1 MPVCVYLAR
10 VSLRVIGLLLL
21 VLLLACS
28 GYPQGVPP
36 AGGARMNANNER
48 PAQVNVSV
56 RDSRGLPLEVPA
68 MVHLSSTVKNFDM
81 TLPTREAAIASFP
94 SVTPGEYQLEVRC
107 TGYISSMEHLSIYTN
122 GSEYPVFV
130 YLNREGDPASSVGPP
145 SGTTMTPKLRAEI
158 DKALRALQKQQ
169 YETARDHL
177 VRAEKLAP
185 SNLDVLYLLGVAEI
199 GLKDQVSA
207 RSQFEHVLSLD
218 PSHERALLGLGELQ
232 LRAGETSSA
241 IASLEKAFSANGA
254 NWRTHLLL
262 AVAYAKTGKM
272 VDAES
277 HATRAAALAG
287 PKGASVLLFLG
298 DVQLSRGE
306 RAEAQKTWGR
316 VVAEFPGDTA
326 ATSARHKLEQLAA
339 APVAA
344 EQPSAD
350 LPLPALPKT
359 VLPPLVE
366 RPWAPP
372 SVDDKEYD
380 LAPSVSCDL
389 EAILDRAEQRL
400 ISQLGNFEKFTGTEH
415 IEHQEVDR
423 HGRPGPVRS
432 KDFSYIVFVRSVNSG
447 NFYLEE
453 SRDGGVRLDQFP
465 TSLATTGLN
474 SLGVNVLQ
482 PLNRDQLS
490 FRCEGLTRI
499 RGQAVWQLHFAENNT
514 APSGVREWK
523 KNGTVYKI
531 PIKGRLWVSDSTYDI
546 LRIETDLEQPMEILG
561 LTRDHLEVDYGPV
574 TFSSRHTQMWLPW
587 TAEMYLELRGKRY
600 HHKHYLSDYML
611 FAVDTGHRINQPKEA
626 PPAAPAEQN

>member
-1 MPVCVYLAR
+1 MAVCHHR
-10 VSLRVIGLLLL
+10 LRISFQLTGTFLL
-21 VLLLACS
+21 VLLLTCP
-28 GYPQGVPP
+28 GCPQGVAPL
-36 AGGARMNANNER
+36 GGARMNANNER
-48 PAQVNVSV
+48 PAQVNVNV
-56 RDSRGLPLEVPA
+56 RDFRGLPLEGSA

-94 SVTPGEYQLEVRC
+94 SVTPGEYQLEVSC
-107 TGYISSMEHLSIYTN
+107 TGYITSTEHLSIYTN

-145 SGTTMTPKLRAEI
+145 SGTTMTPKLRTEI
-158 DKALRALQKQQ
+158 DKGLRALQKQQ

-177 VRAEKLAP
+177 VKAQKLAP
-185 SNLDVLYLLGVAEI
+185 SNLDVLYLLGVTEI
-199 GLKDQVSA
+199 GLKDQVNA

-218 PSHERALLGLGELQ
+218 PAHERALLALGELQ
-232 LRAGETSSA
+232 LRAGEISAA
-241 IASLEKAFSANGA
+241 IASLERAFAANGA

-262 AVAYAKTGKM
+262 AVAYGKAGKM
-272 VDAES
+272 DDAES
-277 HATRAAALAG
+277 HAAHAATLAG

-298 DVQLSRGE
+298 DLQLSRGKH
-306 RAEAQKTWGR
+306 AEARKTWER
-316 VVAEFPGDTA
+316 VVAEFPGDPA
-326 ATSARHKLEQLAA
+326 VASAKHKLEQLAA
-339 APVAA
+339 APVVA

-350 LPLPALPKT
+350 LPLPVLPKT

-372 SVDDKEYD
+372 SVDDKEYN
-380 LAPSVSCDL
+380 LAPGVSCDL
-389 EAILDRAEQRL
+389 DAILDRTEHRL
-400 ISQLGNFEKFTGTEH
+400 RSQLGNFEKFTGTEH
-415 IEHQEVDR
+415 IEHQEIDR
-423 HGRPGPVRS
+423 YGRPGPVRS
-432 KDFSYIVFVRSVNSG
+432 KDFSYIVFVHSMKGSD
-447 NFYLEE
+447 FYLEE
-453 SRDGGVRLDQFP
+453 SRDGGVGLDEFP

-482 PLNRDQLS
+482 PLNREHLS

-546 LRIETDLEQPMEILG
+546 LRIETDLEQPIEILG
-561 LTRDHLEVDYGPV
+561 LSRDHLEVDYGPV

-587 TAEMYLELRGKRY
+587 TAEMYLELHGKRY

-611 FAVDTGHRINQPKEA
+611 FAVDTGHKINQPKDL
-626 PPAAPAEQN
+626 PPAGPEAQN